1 MPSATPDVIDRGFL
15 PAIEFFRQKVN
26 LPTQTWRD
34 LWQAAHAR
42 AFVVAGAMKADLLA
56 DLRAAVDGAIA
67 GGESFDVFRKRFRD
81 IVARH
86 GWVHTGGEA
95 WRARVIWHTN
105 MRTAFAAGRYRQMV
119 APEVV
124 AHMPYWL
131 YDHTTLLHPR
141 EQHKAW
147 DNLVLRFDD
156 PWWETHYPP
165 NGWGCNCRVRPLSA
179 RQLRKLGKDGPDAA
193 PTGGAPVP
201 PEWAYHVGKAGL
213 QGPPA

>member
-1 MPSATPDVIDRGFL
+1 MPSATADAIDRGFL
-15 PAIEFFRQKVN
+15 PAIEFFRKKVN
-26 LPTQTWRD
+26 LPTATWRD

-42 AFVVAGAMKADLLA
+42 AFVVAGAMKEDLLA
-56 DLRAAVDGAIA
+56 DLRAAVDAAIA
-67 GGESFDVFRKRFRD
+67 DGESFDAFRKRFRD

-105 MRTAFAAGRYRQMV
+105 MRTAFAAGRYQQMV
-119 APEVV
+119 DPEVV

-131 YDHTTLLHPR
+131 YDHSTLLHPR
-141 EQHKAW
+141 EQHRAW
-147 DNLVLRFDD
+147 DNLVLRHDD
-156 PWWETHYPP
+156 PWWDTHYPP

-179 RQLRKLGKDGPDAA
+179 RQLRKLGKEAPDAA
-193 PTGGAPVP
+193 PVGGEPVP

-213 QGPPA
+213 QGPA